1 MVYNI
6 QKSQY
11 KIADILGINIVPS
24 IYPTKKIDVLDF
36 KNNYICSIG
45 SYGMGDY
52 FFYLKNYGKEY
63 AMERKRLYL
72 LRHKKNINNLGSRQY
87 YSARILWNY

>member
-11 KIADILGINIVPS
+11 KIADILGINIVSS

-36 KNNYICSIG
+36 NNNYICSIG
-45 SYGMGDY
+45 SYGGDY

-63 AMERKRLYL
+63 AMERRRLYL